1 MNEERFDEHRLN
13 RAWERDDEA
22 FLRAFVFPV
31 EDRRLYTSE
40 TVAGNLPVVPVAERH
55 SDRALAAAG
64 RGRALGGRPRA
75 EFGSRVGRK
84 IGKIRARASVSAQ
97 FQKRAVAF

>member
-31 EDRRLYTSE
+31 EDRRLYMSE
-40 TVAGNLPVVPVAERH
+40 PW
-55 SDRALAAAG
+55 
-64 RGRALGGRPRA
+64 RGTYRWFRSPNVIPIEHWRRRRVEGGR
-75 EFGSRVGRK
+75 
-84 IGKIRARASVSAQ
+84 
-97 FQKRAVAF
+97 